1 MKKILYSLFG
11 LLLALT
17 GCVQD
22 NLLQPEPVVPEN
34 GEVTV
39 KFTAS
44 IPEFKTVQTRG
55 NGGVNDLWLLVF
67 DQNLNFLAGK
77 QATFVNQTDT
87 GGEFTVTLP
96 ASRYKRY
103 AHFVSNYDWTGFN
116 DLDML
121 GYNVNAIMNLFVTQN
136 PGFWA
141 MVELPNGINTTCFTG
156 PGAPAIELLRN
167 QAKISVTETADNFE
181 LLGFTIHKA
190 PEKGTMAPFNTTTA
204 TFEIGVITEPIG
216 VTLLNAQ
223 AGEVNMNEKFL
234 FERKNKIATEI
245 TTVIV
250 QGNYTTNG
258 NTNTYFYKIDLIN
271 AQKERYDLERNY
283 HYKVDITNVSK
294 EGYTNFSDAL
304 AGASHNN
311 TALDPIIEK
320 YPMLSDGTR
329 KLQVERTLV
338 VITEPNKTFNVWYKF
353 FPDIV
358 NNPTTVNNDGVS
370 VTIMSNEGALSSV
383 PADFSFDNATGIITA
398 KSAATV
404 PTDPAQAQIKVEKG
418 ELVRIIRVVLRTPF
432 SFNPVTINNLN
443 PAALLAQQGFNSTL
457 RFFIPD
463 DFPDELFPLPVNIYT
478 QGLYAAEAGLQLCVN
493 PGGIIRYVYTAT
505 ATGLQDVE
513 FKTNQSYLA
522 ETVRLEANFFSDA
535 TVNYTRPVGD
545 ISYGSNTPIPAD
557 ATTVSASVGSLNM
570 VALGKYTYNSGGAA
584 SGTPVTVTFDKWIS
598 NGYSERYAITT
609 TVGNLENHVT
619 LNLPMT
625 YHLFSGTLRYYVPS
639 WPWGGNT
646 YDIPSSATVTLDPNI
661 SGSTFAHPT
670 NGRYTYEVPVSA
682 NMNTS
687 VTFTYVRTGNNAGT
701 YVVSRTLNNLIS
713 NSNLRLDRQ

>member
-11 LLLALT
+11 LLFALT

-67 DQNLNFLAGK
+67 DQNLNFLARK
-77 QATFVNQTDT
+77 QATLVNQTDT
-87 GGEFTVTLP
+87 GGEFTVILP
-96 ASRYKRY
+96 ASGYKRY
-103 AHFVSNYDWTGFN
+103 IHFVSNYDWTGFN

-136 PGFWA
+136 PGFWT

-190 PEKGTMAPFNTTTA
+190 PEKGTIAPFNPTTA
-204 TFEIGVITEPIG
+204 TFEVGAITEPVG

-234 FERKNKIATEI
+234 FERKNQNATVI

-250 QGNYTTNG
+250 KGNYNG
-258 NTNTYFYKIDLIN
+258 NPYFYKIDLIN
-271 AQKERYDLERNY
+271 DQKVRYDIERNY

-304 AGASHNN
+304 EGASHNN

-370 VTIMSNEGALSSV
+370 VTIMSNEGALSSA

-398 KSAATV
+398 KSAATM

-418 ELVRIIRVVLRTPF
+418 ELVRIIRVVLRPPF

-443 PAALLAQQGFNSTL
+443 PATLLAQQGFNSTL

-478 QGLYAAEAGLQLCVN
+478 QGLYAAEAGLQLFVD

-522 ETVRLEANFFSDA
+522 ETVRLEADYFSDA

-545 ISYGSNTPIPAD
+545 ISYGSNTPVPAN
-557 ATTVSASVGSLNM
+557 ATVSASVGSLNM
-570 VALGKYTYNSGGAA
+570 AALGKYTYNSGGAA
-584 SGTPVTVTFDKWIS
+584 SGTPVTVTFDNWVS
-598 NGYSERYAITT
+598 QGYTERYAITT
-609 TVGNLENHVT
+609 TVGQLQNHVT

-625 YHLFSGTLRYYVPS
+625 YHLFSGTLRWYRNGVQN
-639 WPWGGNT
+639 G
-646 YDIPSSATVTLDPNI
+646 DISASATVTLNPNNI
-661 SGSTFAHPT
+661 GTFAHPT
-670 NGRYTYEVPVSA
+670 DGRYTYDVPVSA

-687 VTFTYVRTGNNAGT
+687 ITFTYVHSGSWGSSGT
-701 YVVSRTLNNLIS
+701 YTLTRTLNNLI
-713 NSNLRLDRQ
+713 NNYNLRLDQQ

>member
-11 LLLALT
+11 LLFALT
-17 GCVQD
+17 GCMQD
-22 NLLQPEPVVPEN
+22 NLLQLEPVAPEN

-67 DQNLNFLAGK
+67 DQNLNFLVREKAILE
-77 QATFVNQTDT
+77 NQTDT

-96 ASRYKRY
+96 ASGYKRY
-103 AHFVSNYDWTGFN
+103 IHFVSNYDWTGFN

-121 GYNVNAIMNLFVTQN
+121 GYNVNAIMSLIITQN

-141 MVELPNGINTTCFTG
+141 TVELPNGINTTCFTG
-156 PGAPAIELLRN
+156 PGAPTIELLRN

-190 PEKGTMAPFNTTTA
+190 PEKGTIAPFNPTTA
-204 TFEIGVITEPIG
+204 TFEVGAITEPVG

-223 AGEVNMNEKFL
+223 AGEVNMNEKYL
-234 FERKNKIATEI
+234 FERKNKNAEEI

-250 QGNYTTNG
+250 QGNYNG
-258 NTNTYFYKIDLIN
+258 NTYFYKIDLIN
-271 AQKERYDLERNY
+271 DQKVRYDIERNY
-283 HYKVDITNVSK
+283 HYNVDITNVSK

-358 NNPTTVNNDGVS
+358 NNPTTVNNDGVL
-370 VTIMSNEGALSSV
+370 VTIMSNEGALSSA

-404 PTDPAQAQIKVEKG
+404 PTVPVQAQIKVEKG
-418 ELVRIIRVVLRTPF
+418 ELVRIIRVVLRPPF

-478 QGLYAAEAGLQLCVN
+478 QGLYAAEAGLQLFVD

-522 ETVRLEANFFSDA
+522 ETVKLEADYFSDA
-535 TVNYTRPVGD
+535 TVNYTRPVGN
-545 ISYGSNTPIPAD
+545 ISYGSNTPVPAD
-557 ATTVSASVGSLNM
+557 ATVTASVGSLNM

-584 SGTPVTVTFDKWIS
+584 SSTPVTVTFDEWIS
-598 NGYSERYAITT
+598 NGYSKRYAIAT
-609 TVGNLENHVT
+609 TVGDLENYVT

-625 YHLFSGTLRYYVPS
+625 YHLFNGTLRYGSGWSGTP
-639 WPWGGNT
+639 
-646 YDIPSSATVTLDPNI
+646 IPASATVTLNPVIPNSI
-661 SGSTFAHPT
+661 FAHPT
-670 NGRYTYEVPVSA
+670 DGYYTYDVPASA

-687 VTFTYVRTGNNAGT
+687 VTFTYVRSGFFGSTT
-701 YVVSRTLNNLIS
+701 YTLTRTLNNLVT
-713 NSNLRLDRQ
+713 NYNLRLQ

>member
-11 LLLALT
+11 LLFALT
-17 GCVQD
+17 GCMQD
-22 NLLQPEPVVPEN
+22 NLLQLEPVAPEN

-67 DQNLNFLAGK
+67 DQNLNFLVREKAILE
-77 QATFVNQTDT
+77 NQTDT

-96 ASRYKRY
+96 ASGYKRY
-103 AHFVSNYDWTGFN
+103 IHFVSNYDWTGFN

-121 GYNVNAIMNLFVTQN
+121 GYNVNAIMSLIITQN

-141 MVELPNGINTTCFTG
+141 TVELPNGINTTCFTG
-156 PGAPAIELLRN
+156 PGAPTIELLRN

-190 PEKGTMAPFNTTTA
+190 PEKGTIAPFNPTTA
-204 TFEIGVITEPIG
+204 TFEVGAITEPVG

-234 FERKNKIATEI
+234 FERKNKNAEEI

-250 QGNYTTNG
+250 QGNYNG
-258 NTNTYFYKIDLIN
+258 NTYFYKIDLIN
-271 AQKERYDLERNY
+271 DQKVRYDIERNY
-283 HYKVDITNVSK
+283 HYNVDITNVSK

-358 NNPTTVNNDGVS
+358 NNPTTVNNDGVL
-370 VTIMSNEGALSSV
+370 VTIMSNEGALSSA

-404 PTDPAQAQIKVEKG
+404 PTVPVQAQIKVEKG
-418 ELVRIIRVVLRTPF
+418 ELVRIIRVVLRPPF

-478 QGLYAAEAGLQLCVN
+478 QGLYAAEAGLQLFVD

-522 ETVRLEANFFSDA
+522 ETVKLEADYFSDA
-535 TVNYTRPVGD
+535 TVNYTRPVGN
-545 ISYGSNTPIPAD
+545 ISYGSNTPVPAD
-557 ATTVSASVGSLNM
+557 ATVTASVGSLNM

-584 SGTPVTVTFDKWIS
+584 SSTPVTVTFDEWIS
-598 NGYSERYAITT
+598 NGYSKRYAIAT
-609 TVGNLENHVT
+609 TVGDLENYVT

-625 YHLFSGTLRYYVPS
+625 YHLFNGTLRYGSGWSGTP
-639 WPWGGNT
+639 
-646 YDIPSSATVTLDPNI
+646 IPASATVTLNPVIPNSI
-661 SGSTFAHPT
+661 FAHPT
-670 NGRYTYEVPVSA
+670 DGYYTYDVPASA

-687 VTFTYVRTGNNAGT
+687 VTFTYVRSGFFGSTT
-701 YVVSRTLNNLIS
+701 YTLTRTLNNLVT
-713 NSNLRLDRQ
+713 NYNLRLQ

>member
-11 LLLALT
+11 LLFALT
-17 GCVQD
+17 GCMQD
-22 NLLQPEPVVPEN
+22 NLLQLEPVAPEN

-67 DQNLNFLAGK
+67 DQNLNFLVREKAILE
-77 QATFVNQTDT
+77 NQTDT

-96 ASRYKRY
+96 ASGYKRY
-103 AHFVSNYDWTGFN
+103 IHFVSNYDWTGFN

-136 PGFWA
+136 PGFWT

-167 QAKISVTETADNFE
+167 QAKISVTETADNFVLE
-181 LLGFTIHKA
+181 GFTIHKA
-190 PEKGTMAPFNTTTA
+190 PEKGTMAPFNTATA
-204 TFEIGVITEPIG
+204 TFEIGVITEPVG

-234 FERKNKIATEI
+234 FERKNQNATVI

-250 QGNYTTNG
+250 KGNYNG
-258 NTNTYFYKIDLIN
+258 NPYFYKIDLIN
-271 AQKERYDLERNY
+271 DQKVRYDIERNY

-304 AGASHNN
+304 EGASHNN

-338 VITEPNKTFNVWYKF
+338 VINEPNKTFNVWYKF

-370 VTIMSNEGALSSV
+370 VTIMSNEGALSSA

-418 ELVRIIRVVLRTPF
+418 ELVRIIRVVLRPPF

-443 PAALLAQQGFNSTL
+443 PAALLAYQGFNSTL

-478 QGLYAAEAGLQLCVN
+478 QGLYAAEAGLQLCVD

-522 ETVRLEANFFSDA
+522 ETVKLEADYFSDA
-535 TVNYTRPVGD
+535 TVNYTRPIGD

-570 VALGKYTYNSGGAA
+570 AALGKYTYNSGGAA
-584 SGTPVTVTFDKWIS
+584 SSTPVTVTYDRWIS
-598 NGYSERYAITT
+598 QGYTERYAITT
-609 TVGNLENHVT
+609 TVGQLQNHVT

-625 YHLFSGTLRYYVPS
+625 YHLFNGTLRWYRS
-639 WPWGGNT
+639 GITNG
-646 YDIPSSATVTLDPNI
+646 DIPASATVTLNPNNI
-661 SGSTFAHPT
+661 GTFAHPT
-670 NGRYTYEVPVSA
+670 DGRYTYEVPVSA

-687 VTFTYVRTGNNAGT
+687 ITFTFVHTGGWPSGGT
-701 YVVSRTLNNLIS
+701 YSVSRTLNNLIS
-713 NSNLRLDRQ
+713 NYNLRLDRQ